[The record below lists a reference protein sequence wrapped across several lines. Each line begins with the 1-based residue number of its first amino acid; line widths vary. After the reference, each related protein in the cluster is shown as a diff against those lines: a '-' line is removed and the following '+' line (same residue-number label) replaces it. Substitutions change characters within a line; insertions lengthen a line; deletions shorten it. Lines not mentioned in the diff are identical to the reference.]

1 MSVVAP
7 SISAQGRGGGSRVA
21 AVIATLASPILLYL
35 VIRAVIV
42 GLNATTAAILPP
54 TDQVGIV
61 QEALPAVI
69 DIRRPLPPQVVPVA
83 QKAALTAPFE
93 PEPFI
98 VYSRKAA
105 GEGDLPRAIQ
115 LMEEARRRGP
125 NNLATRFM
133 LTAYYIQAKREPEA
147 VTEID
152 YILRSN
158 EAARGLLLPELVK
171 ALGDGRARRTLAQ
184 MLAAKPNWRN
194 EFVKI
199 AQEKPVRPED
209 ARQLMDE
216 VRAARPGIDLSPERS
231 LYLQALV
238 KSGRGVQ
245 ARNVWLQTYPQAE
258 RARHQ
263 LLYDGA
269 FSAPPAPQPFGW
281 KLHDLDAGRAEIVR
295 VGGGNS
301 HLEVNY
307 FGGKSVVLAEQM
319 LALPP
324 GSYRLSFNARSEG
337 EVTSGELYWS
347 LSCLPG
353 EAELARIRVQKPQP
367 DYRKY
372 QGEVRVG
379 SGCSGQ
385 SLRLVA
391 EPGDVAA
398 AFTIRIAGM
407 QMVRR

>member
-1 MSVVAP
+1 ML
-7 SISAQGRGGGSRVA
+7 
-21 AVIATLASPILLYL
+21 ATLASPILLYL
-35 VIRAVIV
+35 VLRAAIV
-42 GLNATTAAILPP
+42 GLNGTAAATLPP
-54 TDQVGIV
+54 TDQVPIV
-61 QEALPAVI
+61 QEALPAFV
-69 DIRRPLPPQVVPVA
+69 DVRRPLPPQVIPFA
-83 QKAALTAPFE
+83 QNAALTAPFE

-98 VYSRKAA
+98 VFSRKAA
-105 GEGDLPRAIQ
+105 GEGNLARAIQ

-125 NNLATRFM
+125 NHLATRFM
-133 LTAYYIQAKREPEA
+133 LTAYYIQARREPEA
-147 VTEID
+147 VAEID

-171 ALGDGRARRTLAQ
+171 ALSVPKARRTLAQ
-184 MLAAKPNWRN
+184 MLAANPNWRN
-194 EFVKI
+194 EFATV
-199 AQEKPVRPED
+199 AQEKTVRPED
-209 ARQLMDE
+209 ALQLMNE
-216 VRAARPGIDLSPERS
+216 VRAIQPRLDLSPERS

-245 ARNVWLQTYPQAE
+245 ARTVWLQTYPEAE
-258 RARHQ
+258 RARHRF
-263 LLYDGA
+263 LYDGA

-281 KLHDLDAGRAEIVR
+281 KLHDLDAGRAEIIR

-307 FGGKSVVLAEQM
+307 FGGKNVVLAEQM
-319 LALPP
+319 LSLPP
-324 GSYRLSFNARSEG
+324 GSYQLSFNARSEG

-347 LSCLPG
+347 VSCTQSG
-353 EAELARIRVQKPQP
+353 SELARVRVQKPQP
-367 DYRKY
+367 QYRKY

-379 SGCSGQ
+379 SGCSAQ

-398 AFTIRIAGM
+398 AFTMQISGM